1 MYRYQR
7 IRDCREDKDWTQ
19 AQVAEYL
26 GIDQRTYSNYETG
39 RRGIPVHLLI
49 ALSKLYGVSVDY
61 LVSVVGDP
69 LPRKKNRKK
78 PGE

>member
-39 RRGIPVHLLI
+39 RREIPVHLLI

-61 LVSVVGDP
+61 LVSVAGDP